1 MWNFLKKSKGFL
13 GINERNI
20 KYISPFNS
28 KRAINIADSKILT
41 KKILKKA
48 GLPIAETYYIL
59 HNRKE
64 LKNFSWRNLPKSFV
78 LKPNRG
84 LGGEGIIVLYGKRK
98 NQECWIKADKTP
110 LTVNDLNNHILAI
123 LDGDFSIINIPDAA
137 IFEERIK
144 IHPIFKPYSHKGI
157 PDIRIIVFNNIPV
170 MAQLRLPTPESGGT
184 ANLHRGGIG
193 VGIDMANGITTHAVH
208 RDRLINTI
216 PGSKLSFRG
225 IKIPNW
231 RELLQLA
238 VEVQKATGLGFV
250 GVDIAIDREKGPLIL
265 ETNAR
270 PGLSIQ
276 IANIAPLGE
285 RLKRVI
291 GLKTKNT
298 PHAVRI
304 SRELFGGEIEE
315 EIEEISGKKVIGIRE
330 KIKIFGPNEKQ
341 YETIA
346 KIDTGA
352 YRTSLCYSVAEK
364 LNLNKIIKKKS
375 VRSALGNEERDIV
388 NLKFSLD
395 NLLIDTEA
403 FLARRENMKHDMII
417 GRKDIKKY
425 LVDAAKNVRL
435 K

>member
-13 GINERNI
+13 GINKRNI
-20 KYISPFNS
+20 KYIAPFNS
-28 KRAINIADSKILT
+28 KRAIDIADSKILT

-48 GLPIAETYYIL
+48 GLPVTETYHII
-59 HNRKE
+59 NDRKE
-64 LKNFSWRNLPKSFV
+64 LQKFNWGNLPKSFA

-84 LGGEGIIVLYGKRK
+84 LGGEGIIVIYGKK
-98 NQECWIKADKTP
+98 KKQECWVKADKTAF
-110 LTVNDLNNHILAI
+110 TVSDLNNHILAI
-123 LDGDFSIINIPDAA
+123 LDGDFSIINLPDAA

-193 VGIDMANGITTHAVH
+193 VGIDMANGITTHSVH
-208 RDRLINTI
+208 RGKLISAAPN
-216 PGSKLSFRG
+216 SRLSFRG
-225 IKIPNW
+225 IKIPDW
-231 RELLQLA
+231 KTLLKLA
-238 VEVQKATGLGFV
+238 IEVQKATDLGFV

-265 ETNAR
+265 EINAR

-276 IANIAPLGE
+276 IANMAPLGE
-285 RLKRVI
+285 RLQRVI

-298 PHAVRI
+298 QHAVRI

-315 EIEEISGKKVIGIRE
+315 EIEEISGKKIIGARE
-330 KIKIFGPNEKQ
+330 KIKIFGPNNEQ
-341 YETIA
+341 YETTA

-352 YRTSLCYSVAEK
+352 YRSSLCYSIADK
-364 LNLNKIIKKKS
+364 LNLNQVIKKKH
-375 VRSALGNEERDIV
+375 VRSALGSEERDVV
-388 NLKFSLD
+388 NLKFQLD

-403 FLARRENMKHDMII
+403 FLAKRENMKHDMII

>member
-1 MWNFLKKSKGFL
+1 M

-20 KYISPFNS
+20 RYISPFNS

-41 KKILKKA
+41 KKVLKKA
-48 GLPIAETYYIL
+48 GLPVTETYYIL

-64 LKNFSWRNLPKSFV
+64 LQNFIWRNLPKSFV

-84 LGGEGIIVLYGKRK
+84 LGGEGIIVVYGKRK
-98 NQECWIKADKTP
+98 NQECWIKADKTS
-110 LTVNDLNNHILAI
+110 LTANDLNNHILAI
-123 LDGDFSIINIPDAA
+123 LDGDFSITNIPDAA

-144 IHPIFKPYSHKGI
+144 IHPVFKPYSHKGI

-170 MAQLRLPTPESGGT
+170 MAQLRLPTPESGGA

-208 RDRLINTI
+208 RDSLINAM

-231 RELLQLA
+231 KELLRLA
-238 VEVQKATGLGFV
+238 IEVQKTTGLGFV

-276 IANIAPLGE
+276 IANMAPLGE

-315 EIEEISGKKVIGIRE
+315 EIEEISGKKIIGARE
-330 KIKIFGPNEKQ
+330 PVKIFGPNNEQ
-341 YETIA
+341 YETVA

-352 YRTSLCYSVAEK
+352 YRSSVCYSIAEK
-364 LNLNKIIKKKS
+364 INLNRALKKKS
-375 VRSALGNEERDIV
+375 VRSALGNEERNIV
-388 NLKFSLD
+388 DLKFSLD
-395 NLLIDTEA
+395 DLLIDTEV
-403 FLARRENMKHDMII
+403 FLAKRENMKHDMII

-425 LVDAAKNVRL
+425 LVDPSKNVKLAAKNI
-435 K
+435 